1 MKINKNQKVF
11 YCDLYYH
18 NIETI
23 YKILESYGNVSIS
36 VNEMPLKS
44 LQDFKSSNIDYIRKF
59 KISSLQMNIDLEL
72 LQGRLILTCNENSE
86 DARQTCAKIEAILKH
101 NNKRFRNLYTVLNS
115 VICIAIILKF
125 FVLGIPDQLSIF
137 LFLAIYN
144 CLVLTSAFLI
154 NRSVSLKI
162 SSNIYNIYRKHRASF
177 IERNQDTIIIY
188 FGLLLF
194 ALMVMYILT
203 IPSTNTCFVLLC
215 NIY

>member
-1 MKINKNQKVF
+1 MTLGKNQKVF

-18 NIETI
+18 SIETI

-36 VNEMPLKS
+36 VNETPMKS
-44 LQDFKSSNIDYIRKF
+44 LQDFKSANIVYISKF

-72 LQGRLILTCNENSE
+72 LQGKLILTCNDNS
-86 DARQTCAKIEAILKH
+86 DNARQAYTKIEAILKH
-101 NNKRFRNLYTVLNS
+101 NNKRFRTLFNVLNY
-115 VICIAIILKF
+115 VVCVAIILKF

-137 LFLAIYN
+137 LFLTIHN
-144 CLVLTSAFLI
+144 CLVLISAFLF

-162 SSNIYNIYRKHRASF
+162 SSNIYNTYRKYRANF

-194 ALMVMYILT
+194 ALMVMYISEH
-203 IPSTNTCFVLLC
+203 P
-215 NIY
+215 

>member
-1 MKINKNQKVF
+1 MKIDKNQKVF

-18 NIETI
+18 SIETI

-36 VNEMPLKS
+36 VNEAPLKS

-59 KISSLQMNIDLEL
+59 KISSLQINIDLEL
-72 LQGRLILTCNENSE
+72 LKGRLILTCNENSE
-86 DARQTCAKIEAILKH
+86 DARQAYTKIETILKH
-101 NNKRFRNLYTVLNS
+101 NNKRFRTLFTVLNS

-125 FVLGIPDQLSIF
+125 FILGIPDQLSIF

-194 ALMVMYILT
+194 ALMVMYI
-203 IPSTNTCFVLLC
+203 SDHS
-215 NIY
+215 